1 MVKHKEQKVSATFSS
16 LIGATGSLKT
26 AVELCIAAV
35 NYPDGGLPVL
45 VTGESGVGKSYL
57 AQLLHQYACDTGTV
71 APGTKLIELN
81 CADYANNPELLSEHF
96 SDTLKEHL
104 PAPTVIKQVCLMK
117 PTAAFYF
124 LMKYTAFRLKTG
136 EKLFLFMDKGYFYR
150 LGDNHQPCRSRVRF
164 VFATTENTSNVLLKT
179 FRRRIP
185 VTVMLPSWESR
196 PFTEQLALISH
207 FFPTK
212 LSAFIRTSMLIIP
225 LFISCFLRRRR
236 GILAN

>member
-1 MVKHKEQKVSATFSS
+1 MP
-16 LIGATGSLKT
+16 I
-26 AVELCIAAV
+26 I
-35 NYPDGGLPVL
+35 
-45 VTGESGVGKSYL
+45 
-57 AQLLHQYACDTGTV
+57 
-71 APGTKLIELN
+71 LN
-81 CADYANNPELLSEHF
+81 SFPEHF

-104 PAPTVIKQVCLMK
+104 LSAD
-117 PTAAFYF
+117 
-124 LMKYTAFRLKTG
+124 RNKTG
-136 EKLFLFMDKGYFYR
+136 LLDEADGSFLFLDEVHRLSAENQEKLFLFMDKGYFYR

-225 LFISCFLRRRR
+225 LFISCFLRLGAGEYWRTEEPY
-236 GILAN
+236 